1 MKRANVNGRS
11 NDIARGSYCTPR
23 EWADRVGPWD
33 LDPFSNPRSHV
44 VATRSCM
51 LERGDDG
58 LAGPRRGEFFLNLK
72 GSARG
77 FRRYLAD
84 DSTRVW
90 LQPPYKIVDETLD
103 HYGHTRFGALLRF
116 DSSTKWFARL
126 YKLASLVCVPRGKR
140 IEFEAP
146 PGVKTSKNP
155 YPHAFYF
162 ARVEDATPAILRA
175 CFSWRTRP

>member
-1 MKRANVNGRS
+1 MKRANVNGGS
-11 NDIARGSYCTPR
+11 KDIARGSYCTPK

-33 LDPFSNPRSHV
+33 LDPFSNERSHID
-44 VATRSCM
+44 AARNCM

-58 LAGPRRGEFFLNLK
+58 LAGPQRGQYWLSSWRARCEA
-72 GSARG
+72 SAE
-77 FRRYLAD
+77 
-84 DSTRVW
+84 TRVW
-90 LQPPYKIVDETLD
+90 LQPPYEIVDETLD

-116 DSSTKWFARL
+116 DSSTKWFARI

-162 ARVEDATPAILRA
+162 ARIEDATPAILRA
-175 CFSWRTRP
+175 CFSWRTR